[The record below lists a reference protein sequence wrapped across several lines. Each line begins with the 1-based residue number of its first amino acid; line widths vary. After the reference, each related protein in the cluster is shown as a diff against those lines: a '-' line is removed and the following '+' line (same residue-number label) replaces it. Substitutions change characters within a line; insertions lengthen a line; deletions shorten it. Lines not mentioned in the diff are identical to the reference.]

1 LQELSIVVT
10 CTGRKVLAPS
20 PELHAGDLPDE
31 SVSRRAEVWLERLH
45 RTSSPLRALRE
56 LYKGEAW
63 QQSLELERRA
73 TLAGFKPVLYVAS
86 AGLGLRRTD
95 SKAPGYSATFTMG
108 HADSVAANTADAARW
123 WGALCEAHGVLK
135 LSSLPDVPTLVV
147 LSAAYA
153 GPLRHDVADLARKN
167 PDVLVVGGGAPV
179 PGTKHLTAN
188 RALRFA
194 LGGSAMSI
202 NQRIAGAWIDR
213 LGGRSLT
220 TSDAFAE
227 WDSWVAQV
235 QRVESWDRHP
245 MSDDAVTAAIR
256 SMLTTSPSIAWS
268 PALRA
273 LRSSGFACEQKRFKN
288 LFTLVTEASSGQ

>member
-1 LQELSIVVT
+1 MQELSIVVT
-10 CTGRKVLAPS
+10 CTARKVLAPS
-20 PELHAGDLPDE
+20 PGLRAGELSDE
-31 SVSRRAEVWLERLH
+31 SVSRRAAIWLEHFH
-45 RTSSPLRALRE
+45 RTSGPLRPLRE

-73 TLAGFKPVLYVAS
+73 TLAGFRPILYVAS
-86 AGLGLRRTD
+86 AGLGLRRAD
-95 SKAPGYSATFTMG
+95 SEAPGYSATFTMG

-123 WGALCEAHGVLK
+123 WGALCEAQDALR

-153 GPLRHDVADLARKN
+153 GPLRRDVADLARTN
-167 PDVLVVGGGAPV
+167 SDVLVVGGGAPV
-179 PGTKHLTAN
+179 SGTKHLTAN
-188 RALRFA
+188 RALRFV

-213 LGGRSLT
+213 LGGRALT
-220 TSDAFAE
+220 TSDAFRE

-235 QRVESWDRHP
+235 QRVETWDRHP

-256 SMLTTSPSIAWS
+256 SMLTTSPNIAWS

-273 LRSSGFACEQKRFKN
+273 LRSSGFACEQKRFKK
-288 LFTLVTEASSGQ
+288 LFMLVSEAN